1 MSIHTIRSHQAAS
14 HLLPN
19 GNPQACSRPQGHWR
33 RTSAQQGENSEESA
47 TQFIIYSTC
56 RADFWEILLRCWLS
70 KAAVENSQ
78 KSAIQSWIY
87 TVHWV
92 SSWLSE
98 ILRRCLLLKRLSMA
112 NRWPSRRRARRRLPR
127 RRFFFFLFLFLFAS
141 PLQKSLKKRPAHFL
155 WKVFNKL
162 HWYIR

>member
-1 MSIHTIRSHQAAS
+1 MATPKLVLDLKVTEDGPPHNKVKILKSQ
-14 HLLPN
+14 
-19 GNPQACSRPQGHWR
+19 
-33 RTSAQQGENSEESA
+33 SA
-47 TQFIIYSTC
+47 TQFTIYSTC

-78 KSAIQSWIY
+78 KSALQSWIY

-112 NRWPSRRRARRRLPR
+112 NRWLSRRRARRRLPR
-127 RRFFFFLFLFLFAS
+127 RRFFFFPFLFLFAF
-141 PLQKSLKKRPAHFL
+141 PLQNSLKKRPAHFPKTL
-155 WKVFNKL
+155 QQATLVYSINA
-162 HWYIR
+162 YTS